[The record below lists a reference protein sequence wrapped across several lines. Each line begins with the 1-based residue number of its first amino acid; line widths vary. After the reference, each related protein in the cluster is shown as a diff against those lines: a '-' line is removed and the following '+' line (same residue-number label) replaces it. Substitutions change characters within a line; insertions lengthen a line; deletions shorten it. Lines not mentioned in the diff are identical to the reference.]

1 MLILNFVLSFKK
13 KNLNFASL
21 VLWNSSCILSAL
33 SLATDVGFQQPYFC
47 QKFLVYSPL
56 FLAIGSLSTIFGF
69 WQPCLFQ
76 KFSIFS
82 VLSCTTALG
91 IANPVSLNSFLV
103 FQLCFLQQF
112 LVRTV
117 LVCAT
122 YLGFFSALFQAV
134 DIFQFCQPCFLQ
146 NFLILPALFSVTY
159 HCFCQQFYFC
169 QLCSLQ
175 QFVALLVLA
184 LDLSAL
190 FLSTD
195 LSFLIS
201 CNSSYFFKQV
211 FVQIFLILSAGSL
224 KTIPAFLASLLQQI
238 LSGFNSYKIS
248 CS

>member
-1 MLILNFVLSFKK
+1 MS
-13 KNLNFASL
+13 
-21 VLWNSSCILSAL
+21 LWNSSCILSAL
-33 SLATDVGFQQPYFC
+33 SLATDVRFQQPYFC

-56 FLAIGSLSTIFGF
+56 FLALGSLSTILGF

-91 IANPVSLNSFLV
+91 IASPVFLKQFLGFSTLFLATFISSVSPGLCIRSWIFQPYPKLQTFLSFVSLVPCNS
-103 FQLCFLQQF
+103 
-112 LVRTV
+112 
-117 LVCAT
+117 
-122 YLGFFSALFQAV
+122 SW
-134 DIFQFCQPCFLQ
+134 
-146 NFLILPALFSVTY
+146 
-159 HCFCQQFYFC
+159 
-169 QLCSLQ
+169 
-175 QFVALLVLA
+175 LLVLA

-224 KTIPAFLASLLQQI
+224 KTIPAFLASLLQEI

>member
-1 MLILNFVLSFKK
+1 MS
-13 KNLNFASL
+13 
-21 VLWNSSCILSAL
+21 LWNSSCILSAL
-33 SLATDVGFQQPYFC
+33 SLATDVRFQQPYFC

-56 FLAIGSLSTIFGF
+56 FLALGSLSTILGF

-91 IANPVSLNSFLV
+91 IASPVSLNSFLV

-112 LVRTV
+112 LVLTV
-117 LVCAT
+117 LACAT
-122 YLGFFSALFQAV
+122 YLGVFFQPYPIAV
-134 DIFQFCQPCFLQ
+134 DIPQFCQPCFLQ
-146 NFLILPALFSVTY
+146 NLLIFPVLFSMTY

-169 QLCSLQ
+169 QPCSLQ

-224 KTIPAFLASLLQQI
+224 KTIPAFLASLLQEI
-238 LSGFNSYKIS
+238 LGGFNSYKIS